1 MNSNP
6 TETRILLENCRILL
20 VEDDEGDAG
29 LVTWA
34 LKRQA
39 EFPYVLRHVETL
51 DDCLSACERQEYDVI
66 LLDLTLP
73 GSSRLNTVR
82 TVTQS
87 VSTPVV
93 VFTGLD
99 DRQTALEALQAGAQ
113 DYLVKQNV
121 NPHEICRSIRYAME
135 RKQARDFLVR
145 LREDFLTHVSHEFR
159 TPVTAAAGAIEL
171 LQDLVTSE
179 TTPMEAGL
187 IAMAANNLL
196 LLRVMIGDLVDTTM
210 AYSGKLFM
218 HKRSSSVGTL
228 VTPLLEAMTLS
239 AQRKGL
245 QLTSELNT
253 DIHVHAD
260 PERVTQVLTNLISNA
275 IKFTPEGGTIS
286 VAVDHSTTQD
296 GRVLFTVSDTGRGI
310 PDEARPFLFER
321 LYQAPQDPASGSR
334 NGLGLGLYI
343 SRELIHAHGGEL
355 QVTSKLGEG
364 SSFSFTLDGA
374 RKNNRVTLRE

>member
-1 MNSNP
+1 M
-6 TETRILLENCRILL
+6 TTTQLAETRVLLETCRILL

-51 DDCLSACERQEYDVI
+51 DEFLSVTEKQEYDVI

-82 TVTQS
+82 TVTQA

-99 DRQTALEALQAGAQ
+99 DKRTALDAVQAGAQ

-135 RKQARDFLVR
+135 RKRARDLLSR

-159 TPVTAAAGAIEL
+159 TPITAAMGAIEI
-171 LQDLVTSE
+171 LQDRVGNDAKPE
-179 TTPMEAGL
+179 EAHL
-187 IAMAANNLL
+187 ITMVASNLL
-196 LLRVMIGDLVDTTM
+196 LLRSMVGDLVDTTM
-210 AYSGKLFM
+210 ASSGKLYM
-218 HKRSSSVGTL
+218 HMRPNSVRAL
-228 VTPLLEAMTLS
+228 LTPVLEAMTPS
-239 AQRKGL
+239 AHRKGL
-245 QLTSELNT
+245 QLTSDLDADVDVE
-253 DIHVHAD
+253 AD

-275 IKFTPEGGTIS
+275 IKFTPAGGTVT
-286 VAVDHSTTQD
+286 VAVDRGTELHD
-296 GRVLFTVSDTGRGI
+296 GRVLFTVSDTGKGI
-310 PDEARPFLFER
+310 PDDAQPFLFDR
-321 LYQAPQDPASGSR
+321 LYQAPQDPEGGSR

-343 SRELIHAHGGEL
+343 SRELIQAHGGVL
-355 QVTSKLGEG
+355 SVTSRLGEG
-364 SSFSFTLDGA
+364 SSFSFTLA
-374 RKNNRVTLRE
+374 PAVR